1 MITNKSLVMILLSLS
16 LSLLLS
22 GSINTYAGGGIGGK
36 EETSLNVEIDTK
48 DLSGINLW
56 IAEMYNNDR
65 TLYAIVVT
73 LVMATLGSIMAFGT
87 DLVLKRFGMN
97 VTRISHHE

>member
-1 MITNKSLVMILLSLS
+1 MCTKKSIALIFLALCLSLS
-16 LSLLLS
+16 LS
-22 GSINTYAGGGIGGK
+22 GGIKTYASGEVGGK
-36 EETSLNVEIDTK
+36 EQAVLNVVIDTK
-48 DLSGINLW
+48 DLTGVNLW

-73 LVMATLGSIMAFGT
+73 LVMATMGSVMAFGT

>member
-1 MITNKSLVMILLSLS
+1 MKIKKIAV
-16 LSLLLS
+16 LLLIAIS
-22 GSINTYAGGGIGGK
+22 VSCLWSANSVTYGGEIGGK
-36 EETSLNVEIDTK
+36 EQSALNLVIDTK
-48 DLSGINLW
+48 DLTGINLW

-87 DLVLKRFGMN
+87 DLILKRFGMN

>member
-1 MITNKSLVMILLSLS
+1 MRVKKILVVVLISLCFSCLW
-16 LSLLLS
+16 S
-22 GSINTYAGGGIGGK
+22 GSNVIYGGEIGGK
-36 EETSLNVEIDTK
+36 EQAELNIIVDTK
-48 DLSGINLW
+48 DLTGINLW
-56 IAEMYNNDR
+56 IVEMYNNDR

-73 LVMATLGSIMAFGT
+73 LVMASLGSIMAFGT

>member
-1 MITNKSLVMILLSLS
+1 MNTNKVIIMILLSLS
-16 LSLLLS
+16 LSVMLS
-22 GSINTYAGGGIGGK
+22 GSIKTYAGGGVGGK
-36 EETSLNVEIDTK
+36 EETALNVVIDTK

-73 LVMATLGSIMAFGT
+73 LVMAALGSIMAFGT
-87 DLVLKRFGMN
+87 DLILKKFGMN
-97 VTRISHHE
+97 VTRIAHHE

>member
-1 MITNKSLVMILLSLS
+1 MQIKKLILLILISLC
-16 LSLLLS
+16 LSCLWS
-22 GSINTYAGGGIGGK
+22 GSNKTYAGEIGGK
-36 EETSLNVEIDTK
+36 EQAALNLTIDTK
-48 DLSGINLW
+48 ELTGVNLW
-56 IAEMYNNDR
+56 IVEMYNNDR

-87 DLVLKRFGMN
+87 DLILKRFGMN

>member
-1 MITNKSLVMILLSLS
+1 MKPKKIFMIFLISLNISCVFT
-16 LSLLLS
+16 S
-22 GSINTYAGGGIGGK
+22 GNVYGGDIGGK
-36 EETSLNVEIDTK
+36 EETALNIVIDTK
-48 DLSGINLW
+48 DLTGINLW
-56 IAEMYNNDR
+56 IAELYNNDR

>member
-1 MITNKSLVMILLSLS
+1 MKMKKIIVFFLLSVSISFLW
-16 LSLLLS
+16 S
-22 GSINTYAGGGIGGK
+22 GSKITYGGDIGGK
-36 EETSLNVEIDTK
+36 EEKALNLVIETR
-48 DLSGINLW
+48 DLTGVNLW

-73 LVMATLGSIMAFGT
+73 LVMASLGSIMAFGT

>member
-1 MITNKSLVMILLSLS
+1 MKMKKIIVLFLMSVSISFLWSGNNIT
-16 LSLLLS
+16 
-22 GSINTYAGGGIGGK
+22 YGGDIGGK
-36 EETSLNVEIDTK
+36 EEAALKLVIETR
-48 DLSGINLW
+48 DLTGVNLW

-73 LVMATLGSIMAFGT
+73 LVMASLGSIMAFGT
-87 DLVLKRFGMN
+87 DLILKKFGMN